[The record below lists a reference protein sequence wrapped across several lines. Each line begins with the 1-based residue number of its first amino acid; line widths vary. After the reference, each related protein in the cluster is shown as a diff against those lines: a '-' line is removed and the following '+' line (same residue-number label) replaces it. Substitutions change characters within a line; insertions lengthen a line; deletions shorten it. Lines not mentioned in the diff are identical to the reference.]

1 MRSGVNATLGIIE
14 AWTSA
19 VPKGKLL
26 LLDLWA
32 DSTPLWN
39 ISHSFFGHTFIWC
52 MLHNF
57 GGTDG
62 MWGDLT
68 QISNGPTMARHVT
81 LPGAMVGTGLT
92 MEGANQSTG
101 LLINWLRLPSIDFG

>member
-1 MRSGVNATLGIIE
+1 MCCCRPIRGTSSCSRCPDDQTYKPAGVNATLEIIR

-39 ISHSFFGHTFIWC
+39 ISRSFFGTDYIWC
-52 MLHNF
+52 MCAAQSWLA
-57 GGTDG
+57 
-62 MWGDLT
+62 LAVA
-68 QISNGPTMARHVT
+68 P
-81 LPGAMVGTGLT
+81 LP
-92 MEGANQSTG
+92 
-101 LLINWLRLPSIDFG
+101 RR

>member
-1 MRSGVNATLGIIE
+1 MLLQTYPWHQFMFEVSDDQTYKPAGVNATLDIIR

-39 ISHSFFGHTFIWC
+39 ISRSFFGADYIWC
-52 MLHNF
+52 MCAV
-57 GGTDG
+57 
-62 MWGDLT
+62 T
-68 QISNGPTMARHVT
+68 QSWLALAVAP
-81 LPGAMVGTGLT
+81 LP
-92 MEGANQSTG
+92 
-101 LLINWLRLPSIDFG
+101 RR